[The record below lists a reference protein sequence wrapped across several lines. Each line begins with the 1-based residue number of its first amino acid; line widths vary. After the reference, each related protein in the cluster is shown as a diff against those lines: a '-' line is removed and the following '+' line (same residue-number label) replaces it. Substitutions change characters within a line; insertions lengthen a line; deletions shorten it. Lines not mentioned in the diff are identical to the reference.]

1 MLTSTKSL
9 LDLTAFDLMSR
20 DVVTIPQSMSLRAA
34 VHMLAQAQVGG
45 APVVDDGGRCVGM
58 LSATDLVRWVDRGE
72 QVRPEPSLAFSG
84 CTCCDWEMVDLHLL
98 PPDAVSRFMTPDV
111 VTASPDAHIGKL
123 SRWMLDAQIHRI
135 VITDEQ
141 GKPVGVV
148 STTDV
153 LAAVAREEALTGDPT
168 AELL

>member
-72 QVRPEPSLAFSG
+72 LIRPEPSLAFSG
-84 CTCCDWEMVDLHLL
+84 CMCCNWEMVDLHLL

-111 VTASPDAHIGKL
+111 VTASSDAHIGKL
-123 SRWMLDAQIHRI
+123 ARWMLDAHIHRI
-135 VITDEQ
+135 VITDAQ
-141 GKPVGVV
+141 GKPVGMV
-148 STTDV
+148 STTDI
-153 LAAVAREEALTGDPT
+153 LAAVAREQALTGEST
-168 AELL
+168 ADLL